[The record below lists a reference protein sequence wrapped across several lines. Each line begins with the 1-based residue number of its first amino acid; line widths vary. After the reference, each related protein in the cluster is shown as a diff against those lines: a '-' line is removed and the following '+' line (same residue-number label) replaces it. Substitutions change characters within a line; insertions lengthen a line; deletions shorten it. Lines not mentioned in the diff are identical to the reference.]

1 MVSSQKE
8 RDFAYMNYDDIKR
21 VFSIWIHLGMKE
33 NVLTHV
39 HLAEDSLLGG
49 YHSGAGLG
57 LLNIVLIGLAEELPD
72 RNRKGCGLHRLLN
85 TLLSVEIP
93 AARKVKIMKS
103 EYGIEIDDQ
112 IREDVSEMCNLGQ
125 GVFEAGEARGIVL
138 GEARGIVLGEA
149 RGVAKSEERII
160 LSMRKKGYPLDQIAA
175 IMEKTVEE
183 VKVVIEESEKKTLV

>member
-1 MVSSQKE
+1 
-8 RDFAYMNYDDIKR
+8 MNYDDIKR

-33 NVLTHV
+33 NVLNHV

-72 RNRKGCGLHRLLN
+72 RNRKGC
-85 TLLSVEIP
+85 
-93 AARKVKIMKS
+93 
-103 EYGIEIDDQ
+103 
-112 IREDVSEMCNLGQ
+112 
-125 GVFEAGEARGIVL
+125 EARGIVL
-138 GEARGIVLGEA
+138 REAC
-149 RGVAKSEERII
+149 GVAKSEERII